1 MKQKVN
7 LSCRLCKDIGLLFL
21 LPALALSGML
31 ASCSQEELPATD
43 VGTPLPEGKYL
54 LVLTASVGEMQTRSA
69 GKDTWTEND
78 PIGVRIGDAGAKVGK
93 YLVKSD
99 ESTQPASERDALYW
113 QNTASADITAWYPYE
128 AQTNVDISDQRGGY
142 TNFDFLR
149 AEIEA
154 DYKTQG
160 IELQFK
166 HQMAKVKYT
175 LIHGEGM
182 DEAAL
187 QNADVAISGYTKATF
202 SEGVLTS
209 SESENGW
216 ITPTTDGEALLV
228 PQGMSGKPFIK
239 VSIMV
244 DGTSRDFVYTPED
257 GAANLESGY
266 AYTYT
271 ITVKRTGIE
280 VNAMCGEWSDNE
292 ENGDAEE
299 ATFSL
304 YLHHDTSV
312 PNTSGFEVTDENGT
326 VLIANNNVYSTQSST
341 VHISLSV
348 NEGYCLK
355 TFIARVVGGI
365 CQQNYSFDAD
375 TRTYVYTLHDIRSDL
390 YFDPLVAEAEKNAGS
405 VSEPNIGDYYYVDGT
420 WSSEL
425 QKPCIG
431 IVFKVESG
439 TGDDASNYG
448 DKLADKKIHG
458 YVVALQDAHEAVGIW
473 GIRNQDVG
481 NLPNEES
488 FTDKYNGYAN
498 TQTVKALPEFN
509 EVDLANPLS
518 KDQYWAFKAASDYA
532 ANAPANSSGWYL
544 PSIGQL
550 QDIYNLSNRAELLT
564 KAGGTDFKT
573 SENDGRYWSS
583 TEYNGSDAW
592 YYRFNGNGSERYAK
606 GVEYQRYCYV
616 RAVLTF

>member
-1 MKQKVN
+1 MKRKHFLQRMFSGSLPV
-7 LSCRLCKDIGLLFL
+7 LLLACGLL
-21 LPALALSGML
+21 AACDKEDMTHT
-31 ASCSQEELPATD
+31 E
-43 VGTPLPEGKYL
+43 GTPLPEGKYP
-54 LVLTASVGEMQTRSA
+54 LVLNASVGEMQTRSA
-69 GKDTWTEND
+69 GKDTWTKD
-78 PIGVRIGDAGAKVGK
+78 DAIGVRIGDADAKVGK
-93 YLVKSD
+93 YLVSTDFSTRPAD
-99 ESTQPASERDALYW
+99 EGEALYW
-113 QNTASADITAWYPYE
+113 QNTATATITAWHPYK
-128 AQTNVDISDQRGGY
+128 AQTNVNISNQKDGY
-142 TNFDFLR
+142 ADFDFLL
-149 AEIEA
+149 AQTDA
-154 DYKTQG
+154 SYKDDD
-160 IELQFK
+160 IKLKFY
-166 HQMAKVKYT
+166 HRMAKVKYT
-175 LIHGEGM
+175 LKQGEGITQEEL
-182 DEAAL
+182 DDAKVSIA
-187 QNADVAISGYTKATF
+187 GYTSASF
-202 SEGVLTS
+202 AGGELTGS
-209 SESENGW
+209 GEGW
-216 ITPTTDGEALLV
+216 ITPTADGEALLV
-228 PQGMSGKPFIK
+228 PQNMSGKQFIK
-239 VSIMV
+239 VSILV
-244 DGTSRDFVYTPED
+244 DGTLRDFVYTPED

-266 AYTYT
+266 AYTYS

-304 YLHHDTSV
+304 YLPHENLV
-312 PNTSGFEVTDENGT
+312 PNTSGFEVTDGYGQP
-326 VLIANNNVYSTQSST
+326 LIANNNVYSTQSST

-365 CQQNYSFDAD
+365 CQQNCSFDAD

-390 YFDPLVAEAEKNAGS
+390 YFDPLVAEAEQNPGP

-473 GIRNQDVG
+473 GIRGQDVD
-481 NLPNEES
+481 NLPNEGS
-488 FTDKYNGYAN
+488 FTDKYNGYLN

-550 QDIYNLSNRAELLT
+550 QDIYTLSNRAELLIG
-564 KAGGTDFKT
+564 AGGTDFKM